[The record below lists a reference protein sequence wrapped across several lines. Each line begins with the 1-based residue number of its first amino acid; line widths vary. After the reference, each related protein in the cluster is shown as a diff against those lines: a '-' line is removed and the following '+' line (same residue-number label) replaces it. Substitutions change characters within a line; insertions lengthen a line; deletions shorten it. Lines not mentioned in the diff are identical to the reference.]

1 MAVTTTSDLNNLF
14 NLIYERARFVA
25 RHRTLMANLVDV
37 KNATGWMERKVPT
50 RPSVAAVSVGESQ
63 DYNSPTTFGTTNL
76 ATITPGEVIAQ
87 VVLTD
92 ILMETDPSGA
102 QSDAEMELGGAVA
115 TKLDT
120 DLVSSFSSFASDK
133 GDGAGNTFTMSNFSA
148 GVAVVD
154 YNKAR
159 QFGPLSA
166 VLHPYHWYDL
176 WVELGRPAATYA
188 NVGELTVEALRDYY
202 VGRLMNV
209 NIYTS
214 GNIAIDG
221 SDDAIS
227 GVFGARAIMLDIRR
241 PFRLEPQRDASARA
255 WEINGTMGYGYGV
268 VHSDEGVY
276 FTADATEPA

>member
-1 MAVTTTSDLNNLF
+1 MAVTTTSDLNALF

-37 KNATGWMERKVPT
+37 KNATGWMDRKIPT
-50 RPSVAAVSVGESQ
+50 RPTITAVSVGESQ
-63 DYNSPTTFGTTNL
+63 DYNSPTTFGLTNL

-87 VVLTD
+87 TVLTD
-92 ILMETDPSGA
+92 RTMETDPNGA
-102 QSDAEMELGGAVA
+102 QFDAEMELGGAVA

-120 DLVSSFSSFASDK
+120 DLVGTFSSLGSDK
-133 GDGAGNTFTMSNFSA
+133 GDGAGNAFTMSNFSA

-154 YNKAR
+154 YNKAK

-176 WVELGRPAATYA
+176 WVELGRPAATFA

-202 VGRLMNV
+202 VDRLLGV

-214 GNIAIDG
+214 GNIAVDG
-221 SDDAIS
+221 SDDAVS
-227 GVFGARAIMLDIRR
+227 AVFGARAIMLDIRR
-241 PFRLEPQRDASARA
+241 AFRLETQRDATARA
-255 WEINGTMGYGYGV
+255 HELVATMGYGYGV
-268 VHSDEGVY
+268 VHSSEGVY